1 MPPIVLVRLDRTQD
15 LRLTIILALEV
26 RIDRIR

>member
-15 LRLTIILALEV
+15 LRLTIILALEA
-26 RIDRIR
+26 RIDRIT

>member
-15 LRLTIILALEV
+15 LRLTIILALEA